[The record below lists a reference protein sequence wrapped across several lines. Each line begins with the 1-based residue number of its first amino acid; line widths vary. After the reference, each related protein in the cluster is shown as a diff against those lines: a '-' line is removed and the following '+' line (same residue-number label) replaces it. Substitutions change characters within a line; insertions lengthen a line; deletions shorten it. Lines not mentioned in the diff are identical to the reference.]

1 MNILLLSF
9 YYPPDLS
16 ACSFRTQALLKAML
30 PRLPDDARID
40 VITTLPNR
48 YASFSAAAPETEHG
62 PQLSVYRVALPS
74 HQSGMLD
81 QARAFIS
88 YARAVNRLVKEQQY
102 DLVVATSSRLMTAT
116 LGACIARR
124 QSAALYLDIR
134 DIFVENL
141 RYVLPKGMRRLGS
154 AVFSPIERWT
164 LGQADKIN
172 LVSPGFAG
180 YFEARYPSRRFSWF
194 TNGVDELFASS
205 SDMGAGFKVSGSEA
219 TGNEVLG
226 NEAPGNEVPVSEV
239 SGDKESGHEDRLR
252 VVYAGNIGT
261 GQGLDRILP
270 ELAERT
276 AERLEFMVIG
286 DGGGKEALREA
297 LQARRIS
304 NVQLLDPLC
313 RDALMDEY
321 RSADILFLHLNDM
334 PAFLRVLPSKLFE
347 YAATGKPIWAG
358 LAGYAAGFVS
368 QEIDNAVVFP
378 PCDAVSAVQVLE
390 QLELRPC
397 KRDDFVACYHRAR
410 LMADM
415 AEDIL
420 DTHRDG

>member
-16 ACSFRTQALLKAML
+16 ACSFRTQALVKAML
-30 PRLPDDARID
+30 PRLSGGARID

-62 PQLSVYRVALPS
+62 QQMSVYRVALPS
-74 HQSGMLD
+74 HQSGMVD
-81 QARAFIS
+81 QARAFIT
-88 YARAVNRLVKEQQY
+88 YARAVNRLVKGQQY

-116 LGACIARR
+116 LGASIARR

-141 RYVLPKGMRRLGS
+141 RYILPKGTRRLGS
-154 AVFSPIERWT
+154 TAFSPIERWT
-164 LGQADKIN
+164 IGQADKVN

-180 YFEARYPSRRFSWF
+180 YFEERYPSRRFSWF

-205 SDMGAGFKVSGSEA
+205 SGMGTDCEALGGNVSGRDA
-219 TGNEVLG
+219 
-226 NEAPGNEVPVSEV
+226 
-239 SGDKESGHEDRLR
+239 SGRKDRLR

-261 GQGLDRILP
+261 GQGLNRILP
-270 ELAERT
+270 ELAKST
-276 AERLEFMVIG
+276 ANRLDFVVIG
-286 DGGGKEALREA
+286 DGGGKDALQEA
-297 LQARRIS
+297 LQTEGVS
-304 NVQLLDPLC
+304 NVQLLDPLS
-313 RDALMDEY
+313 RDKLMDEY

-358 LAGYAAGFVS
+358 LAGYAADFVGK
-368 QEIDNAVVFP
+368 EIDNAVVFP
-378 PCDAVSAVQVLE
+378 PCDALAALQTLE
-390 QLELRPC
+390 QLDLNAC
-397 KRDDFVACYHRAR
+397 CRDDFVERYRRTR
-410 LMADM
+410 LMEDM
-415 AEDIL
+415 ADDIL
-420 DTHRDG
+420 ETRHAT